1 MQSMAWHG
9 TDEPGFPSTQTYSPC
24 CCLSKGSWHGSGYA
38 ISQREREM
46 NDRDPEKGFVKLT
59 WRDHK
64 RFSDSYLISYL
75 CRLSFPIFVK
85 AASADHPRIRTGAEG
100 CK

>member
-1 MQSMAWHG
+1 MERMTRNFPKLKLIPLVVVCPKAVG
-9 TDEPGFPSTQTYSPC
+9 TGVCDIT
-24 CCLSKGSWHGSGYA
+24 
-38 ISQREREM
+38 EREM

-59 WRDHK
+59 WLDHK

-75 CRLSFPIFVK
+75 CQLSFPIFIK

>member
-1 MQSMAWHG
+1 MERMTRNFPQLKLIPLVVVCPKAVG
-9 TDEPGFPSTQTYSPC
+9 TGVGMRY
-24 CCLSKGSWHGSGYA
+24 H
-38 ISQREREM
+38 REREM